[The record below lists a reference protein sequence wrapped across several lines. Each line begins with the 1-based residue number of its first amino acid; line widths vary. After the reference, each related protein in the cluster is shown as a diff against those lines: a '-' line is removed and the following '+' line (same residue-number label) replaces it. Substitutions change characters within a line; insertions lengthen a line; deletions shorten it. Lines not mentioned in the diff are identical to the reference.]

1 MSRVPPAVAE
11 AAAEHRAKAGLAPQL
26 GTDRHHAHA
35 YGARGPPGNPLPRL
49 KQGDYWLS
57 PAEAEKVSGVSRE
70 TLKNNSDLG
79 IGAHRYQLSR
89 RRFAYR
95 ASDFLELPTPKI

>member
-1 MSRVPPAVAE
+1 LKP
-11 AAAEHRAKAGLAPQL
+11 G
-26 GTDRHHAHA
+26 DR
-35 YGARGPPGNPLPRL
+35 
-49 KQGDYWLS
+49 WLS

-95 ASDFLELPTPKI
+95 ASDFLELENPSA